1 MGFSRRSSG
10 VVAMSAGG
18 LMLVAALLGV
28 GVAGTV
34 SASMLILAG
43 FGFVVFVAG
52 AALHDQGSARPPPP
66 DGIQHISDLDL

>member
-1 MGFSRRSSG
+1 MGVSRRSSG

-34 SASMLILAG
+34 SVTMMVLAG
-43 FGFVVFVAG
+43 FGFVLFVAG
-52 AALHDQGSARPPPP
+52 AALHDRGSVRPPPT
-66 DGIQHISDLDL
+66 DGFQHITDLDL